1 MVDLG
6 LDEITYRCVKCA
18 LCLPGCP
25 VYQQLLMEEASP
37 RGKVQLARYF
47 LGGNLAGNSEL
58 SMELA
63 ASFFTCTTCGACTYA
78 CPSQVELEEVIQRG
92 RERLCAS
99 GVIPGPIEA
108 LGNTILKTHN
118 VYAAKEKDRIATY
131 PSHIKERM
139 ESDQLKK
146 KADTLLFMGCVP
158 SYLDMKIVPSFLRIM
173 DTAGVD
179 YTLLGTKEICCG
191 FPLHLM
197 GDRKNFEENAKELIA
212 LIRATG
218 AHELVT
224 PCAGCYKTFV
234 KYYPEAGNLGMEVF
248 HSVHYIKKLI
258 DEKKIQLNGSP
269 GKRVTYHDP
278 CDLGRTFQIFDEPR
292 DILKALPHIEFVEM
306 PRNRL
311 EARCCGGGGNVLAL
325 RPELATDM
333 AAQRVRD
340 AMEVGA
346 EIIVSSCS
354 TCKDNL
360 RKGIKVIPK
369 EQRPKIRVM
378 DITEL
383 VAESISG

>member
-1 MVDLG
+1 MLDHG
-6 LDEITYRCVKCA
+6 LDDITYRCVKCA

-37 RGKVQLARYF
+37 RGKVQLARHL
-47 LGGNLAGNSEL
+47 LGDNPAENAAL

-63 ASFFTCTTCGACTYA
+63 ESFFTCTTCGACTYA
-78 CPSQVELEEVIQRG
+78 CPSQVELEEVIQRA

-99 GVIPGPIEA
+99 GVIPESIET
-108 LGNTILKTHN
+108 LRNTIMKTHN
-118 VYAAKEKDRIATY
+118 VYTAKEKDRVATY

-139 ESDQLKK
+139 ESNQLPK
-146 KADTLLFMGCVP
+146 KADMLLFMGCVP
-158 SYLDMKIVPSFLRIM
+158 SYLDMKIVPSFLRIIEA
-173 DTAGVD
+173 AGVD
-179 YTLLGTKEICCG
+179 YTVLGTKEICCG

-197 GDRKNFEENAKELIA
+197 GDQQNFEKNARDLISLIKE
-212 LIRATG
+212 TG
-218 AHELVT
+218 AKELVT

-269 GKRVTYHDP
+269 EKRVTYHDP
-278 CDLGRTFQIFDEPR
+278 CDLGRTFQVFDEPR
-292 DILKALPHIEFVEM
+292 EILKALPHIEFVEM
-306 PRNRL
+306 PKNRL
-311 EARCCGGGGNVLAL
+311 DARCCGGGGNVLAL
-325 RPELATDM
+325 RPELAADM
-333 AAQRVRD
+333 AAERVRD

-360 RKGIKVIPK
+360 RKGIKAIPK
-369 EQRPKIRVM
+369 EQRPKIKVM
-378 DITEL
+378 DITEI
-383 VAESISG
+383 VAESIT